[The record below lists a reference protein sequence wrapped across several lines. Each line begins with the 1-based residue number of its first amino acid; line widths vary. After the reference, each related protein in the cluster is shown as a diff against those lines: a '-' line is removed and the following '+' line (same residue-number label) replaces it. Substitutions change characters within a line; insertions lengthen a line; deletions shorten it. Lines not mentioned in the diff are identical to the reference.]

1 MVATATKE
9 KTTKVSQEPNPQE
22 RQTNHWFSYT
32 PCAGVTYYSFDQRPS
47 RPARVEPIAP
57 ALSEAGIP

>member
-22 RQTNHWFSYT
+22 RQTNNWFSYT
-32 PCAGVTYYSFDQRPS
+32 PCSGVTYYSFDKRPR
-47 RPARVEPIAP
+47 RPAKVEPIAP
-57 ALSEAGIP
+57 VVTEAGIP